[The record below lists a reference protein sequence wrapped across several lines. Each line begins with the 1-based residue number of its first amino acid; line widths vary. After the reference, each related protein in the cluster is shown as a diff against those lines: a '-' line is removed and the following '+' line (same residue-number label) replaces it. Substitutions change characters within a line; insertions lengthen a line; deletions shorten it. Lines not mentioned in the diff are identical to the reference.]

1 MKNKKKRSFLI
12 WAFYSTIIL
21 LLVIAAISNIIRK
34 SATNSGADNIQ
45 SSIELL
51 ILVVPAVISAL
62 IISRQPRNTIGW
74 LLLFFPLAFFVV
86 LPFDPY
92 LPQPGADLTRVSA
105 LSLWGAWL
113 GEWIWLLV
121 IVPILLIALLFPT
134 GRLLS
139 PRWRWVVAVLLAGS
153 GYFIFIA
160 SFLPTFQVGDT
171 ISLNNPLGF
180 LPENSANRFLFPFA
194 IVLITTVIFSGAAIF
209 IRYRRAAALE
219 REQLKW
225 LFYAFGVFLI
235 VYIPTF
241 FLSDQPAWYGILL
254 NLALAGIPA
263 AIGISILRYR
273 LWDIDILIRRTISYA
288 ILTGLLA
295 LVYFGSVILLQ
306 SLVENLTGEQSPLVV
321 VFSTLAIAALF
332 NPLRRR
338 IQTFIDRRFYR
349 NKYDAEQA
357 LAQFATI
364 ARDEVALGKLKTSLI
379 NVVEDT
385 MQPESVSLWMKNTHL
400 SFENFM
406 EQDDLYR
413 GIQS

>member
-1 MKNKKKRSFLI
+1 M
-12 WAFYSTIIL
+12 
-21 LLVIAAISNIIRK
+21 
-34 SATNSGADNIQ
+34 
-45 SSIELL
+45 
-51 ILVVPAVISAL
+51 
-62 IISRQPRNTIGW
+62 
-74 LLLFFPLAFFVV
+74 
-86 LPFDPY
+86 
-92 LPQPGADLTRVSA
+92 
-105 LSLWGAWL
+105 
-113 GEWIWLLV
+113 
-121 IVPILLIALLFPT
+121 
-134 GRLLS
+134 
-139 PRWRWVVAVLLAGS
+139 
-153 GYFIFIA
+153 
-160 SFLPTFQVGDT
+160 
-171 ISLNNPLGF
+171 NNPLGF

-295 LVYFGSVILLQ
+295 MVYFGSVILLQ

-321 VFSTLAIAALF
+321 VFSTMAIAALF
-332 NPLRRR
+332 NPLRHR

-357 LAQFATI
+357 LAQFATT
-364 ARDEVALGKLKTSLI
+364 ARDGVVLGKLKTSLI

-385 MQPESVSLWMKNTHL
+385 MQPDLVSLWMKNTHL
-400 SFENFM
+400 SSETFM
-406 EQDDLYR
+406 KQDDLYR